1 MFRISLIA
9 LMALAAFS
17 QGNGEED
24 DYKAYGQHWQT
35 VEKTKH
41 YKIYSML
48 GGTLTEEIAK
58 RQELIL
64 KEYKRV
70 FPKKKFPKVKEKVVF
85 PVLIFESRGGY
96 EAFSRAN
103 GFDPETA
110 VGYYSPSHKYTVLFY
125 GTDESLIST
134 LFHEAFHQFLDHVL
148 PNTKS
153 IPTWLNEGLASF
165 FGGAKY
171 DKKFGT
177 VSVQP
182 GDVNV
187 SDINQTRKAMLT
199 DSHVGLEELMKT
211 PHEKFH
217 EEEQESLYY
226 SQGLSVVYFLI
237 NWGGKRK
244 TGIKLLVSYFKALEA
259 GKDIE
264 EAYAEVF
271 EKKMPKM
278 EKYWKKTV
286 LSMKF

>member
-9 LMALAAFS
+9 LVALTAFA
-17 QGNGEED
+17 QDDGKED

-35 VEKTKH
+35 VVKTGH

-48 GGTLTEEIAK
+48 GGSLTDEVAK

-64 KEYKRV
+64 KQYKTV
-70 FPKKKFPKVKEKVVF
+70 FPKKKFPRVKEKVVF

-96 EAFSRAN
+96 ETFSRAN
-103 GFDPETA
+103 GFDPEKA
-110 VGYYSPSHKYTVLFY
+110 AGYYSPTHKYTVLFY

-134 LFHEAFHQFLDHVL
+134 LFHEAFHQFLHHVL
-148 PNTKS
+148 PNTNS
-153 IPTWLNEGLASF
+153 IPTWLNEGLATF

-171 DKKFGT
+171 DKKLGT

-182 GDVNV
+182 GVVNV
-187 SDINQTRKAMLT
+187 SRINQTRKAMLT
-199 DSHVGLEELMKT
+199 DSHVGLEELMKAS
-211 PHEKFH
+211 HEKFY
-217 EEEQESLYY
+217 EEDHISLYY
-226 SQGLSVVYFLI
+226 SEGLSVVYFLI
-237 NWGGKRK
+237 NWGGKRR
-244 TGIKLLVSYFKALEA
+244 TGIKLLVSYFQALEE

-278 EKYWKKTV
+278 EKRWRKTI